1 MRETVVLS
9 RSTTRK
15 PDNRHSDARRR
26 GVEAARELNATG
38 RRSRQQPCWF
48 SIAQLTSFQ

>member
-15 PDNRHSDARRR
+15 PDGRAYKGAGEGSASHGRHNWVA
-26 GVEAARELNATG
+26 GIGCKVNA
-38 RRSRQQPCWF
+38 
-48 SIAQLTSFQ
+48 